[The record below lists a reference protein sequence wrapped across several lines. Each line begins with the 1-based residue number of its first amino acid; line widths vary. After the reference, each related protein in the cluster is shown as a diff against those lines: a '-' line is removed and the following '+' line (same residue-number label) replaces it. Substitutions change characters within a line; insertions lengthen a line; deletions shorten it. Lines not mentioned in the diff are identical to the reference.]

1 MTTSSQDAGLRI
13 GFKRHLRAHV
23 VRGEAVYLLSER
35 DATSVAGAHV
45 EALAPLLDGT
55 RDLAGL
61 CRDIPDGLP
70 LAEAGSIVMRLVDAG
85 LVALREPLETA
96 LDTQADQPSLAY
108 WEAAGLDP
116 GSAVRRLRGTR
127 VEATVLGGVDA
138 GAALGALQAAGLTVV
153 PGSADRIGDADL
165 SVVFCADYLDASLAR
180 VDTLHRAAGRPWLL
194 AKPGGTQVWIGPVFD
209 PAPGLPADPAG
220 LPADPGAPTACWHC
234 LAHRL
239 RGHRQAET
247 HLRALVDQRCAL
259 TPPAVS
265 LPPLGAAALHL
276 IALEAVKWVAGLR
289 QDGQRAVWTLDS
301 LDLAGRHHELRARPQ
316 CPACGDAELMRRQA
330 RRPVHIGHRAKA
342 SRSGGGHRS
351 MPPED
356 VLSAYEHLISPVTGV
371 LKEITRDERGPAFFN
386 SFRAGPNLALNPRRH
401 FDHMRSAR
409 AENGGKGITPL
420 HGKVS
425 ALCEAIERHS
435 GYFHGDEERVVASYA
450 ELGGEA
456 VHPNECLRFDERQYA
471 DRAAW
476 NSTHSSFQYV
486 CDPFDE
492 NAVTS
497 WTPVWSLTGNRH
509 RLLPTGLLYFDV
521 PAEHGGG
528 GSLSADSNGNAAGS
542 SLEDALLQGLLEVV
556 ERDSVA
562 LWWYNRTQAP
572 GVDLDSF
579 EVRWIDGLR
588 DVYAALHRDVWV
600 LDLSSDVGI
609 PTMAAL
615 SRRTDG
621 PHEDVMFGFGAH
633 LDPQVALVRALTE
646 MNQLMPAVVAA
657 GQGGE
662 YDWSDP
668 DAVHW
673 WRTATWDGMPYL
685 RPDPAVRPRTPA
697 DYRHVPTN
705 DLHQDITS
713 VQQRLE
719 GLGLDV
725 MVLDQTRPDVGLPV
739 VKAIVPGMRGF
750 WARFAPGRLFDVP
763 VGLGRLTEPTAYE
776 NLNPIPLFV

>member
-1 MTTSSQDAGLRI
+1 MTTSSQDSGLRI
-13 GFKRHLRAHV
+13 GFKRHFRAHV

-35 DATSVAGAHV
+35 DATSVAGAGV

-55 RDLAGL
+55 RDLAEL
-61 CRDIPDGLP
+61 CRELPDGLP
-70 LAEAGSIVMRLVDAG
+70 LAEAGTIVMRLVDAG
-85 LVALREPLETA
+85 LVALREPLESA
-96 LDTQADQPSLAY
+96 LETEVDPPSLAY
-108 WEAAGLDP
+108 WEAAGVDP
-116 GSAVRRLRGTR
+116 AGAVRHVRTTR
-127 VEATVLGGVDA
+127 VETVTIGDIDNGLAV
-138 GAALGALQAAGLTVV
+138 AALRAAGLDAV
-153 PGSADRIGDADL
+153 PGSADSIAEDADL
-165 SVVFCADYLDASLAR
+165 TVVFCEDYLATPLAAVDA
-180 VDTLHRAAGRPWLL
+180 LHRAAGRPWLL
-194 AKPGGTQVWIGPVFD
+194 AKPSGTQVWIGPVFD
-209 PAPGLPADPAG
+209 PGG
-220 LPADPGAPTACWHC
+220 TGAPTGCWHC

-247 HLRALVDQRCAL
+247 YLRAMVPPHFPL

-265 LPPLGAAALHL
+265 LPPLGAAALNL
-276 IALEAVKWVAGLR
+276 VALEAAKWSAGLR
-289 QDGQRAVWTLDS
+289 NDGQRAVWTLDS
-301 LDLAGRHHELRARPQ
+301 LDLRGGHHELRPRPQ
-316 CPACGDAELMRRQA
+316 CPVCGDPELMARQA
-330 RRPVHIGHRAKA
+330 RLPVRIGHRPKA

-351 MPPED
+351 MAPED
-356 VLSAYEHLISPVTGV
+356 VLSTYEHLISPVTGV
-371 LKEITRDERGPAFFN
+371 LKEITRDQRGPEFFN
-386 SFRAGPNLALNPRRH
+386 SFRAGPNLALNVRRH

-425 ALCEAIERHS
+425 ALCEALERHS
-435 GYFHGDEERVVASYA
+435 GYFHGDEECVRGTYNDLR
-450 ELGGEA
+450 EQA
-456 VHPNECLRFDERQYA
+456 VHPNECLLFDERQYD
-471 DRAAW
+471 DRATW

-497 WTPVWSLTGNRH
+497 WTPVWSLTEQRH
-509 RLLPTGLLYFDV
+509 RLLPTGMLYFDV

-556 ERDSVA
+556 ERDAVA

-579 EVRWIDGLR
+579 EVRWIDRLR
-588 DVYAALHRDVWV
+588 EVYAALHRDVWV
-600 LDLSSDVGI
+600 LDVSSDVGI

-621 PHEDVMFGFGAH
+621 STEDVMFGFGAH

-657 GQGGE
+657 GNGGE

-685 RPDPAVRPRTPA
+685 RPDPAARPRTPG
-697 DYRHVPTN
+697 DYPHTPTD
-705 DLHQDITS
+705 DLHQDVTA

-763 VGLGRLTEPTAYE
+763 VGLGRLPAPTAYE
-776 NLNPIPLFV
+776 HLNPIPLFV

>member
-1 MTTSSQDAGLRI
+1 MTTTSSKESGLRI

-23 VRGEAVYLLSER
+23 VAGEAVYLLSER

-55 RDLAGL
+55 RDLAEL
-61 CRDIPDGLP
+61 CRDIPEGLT
-70 LAEAGSIVMRLVDAG
+70 LAEAGSIVTRLVDAG
-85 LVALREPLETA
+85 LVTLREPV
-96 LDTQADQPSLAY
+96 DDVDPPSLAY
-108 WEAAGLDP
+108 WEAAGLEP
-116 GSAVRRLRGTR
+116 SGVVHTLRHTAVSTIFLPADDG
-127 VEATVLGGVDA
+127 AGDGIDAA
-138 GAALGALQAAGLTVV
+138 GATAALRSAGLTTV
-153 PGSADRIGDADL
+153 PATPDHLSDDAVL
-165 SVVFCADYLDASLAR
+165 SVVLCEDYLDPRLPH
-180 VDTLHRAAGRPWLL
+180 VDAMHRAAGRPWLL
-194 AKPGGTQVWIGPVFD
+194 AKPGGTQVWIGPVFGQ
-209 PAPGLPADPAG
+209 PEQ
-220 LPADPGAPTACWHC
+220 ACWHC

-247 HLRALVDQRCAL
+247 HLRALDQHVPL

-265 LPPLGAAALHL
+265 LPPLGAAALNL
-276 IALEAVKWVAGLR
+276 VALEAVKWVAGMR
-289 QDGQRAVWTLDS
+289 GESQRAVWTLDS
-301 LDLAGRHHELRARPQ
+301 LDLHGRRHELRPRPQ
-316 CPACGDAELMRRQA
+316 CPSCGEPGLMSRQA
-330 RRPVHIGHRAKA
+330 RKPVTIGHVAKV
-342 SRSGGGHRS
+342 SRSGGGHRA
-351 MPPED
+351 MPPEE
-356 VLSAYEHLISPVTGV
+356 VLAKYEHLISPVTGV
-371 LKEITRDERGPAFFN
+371 LKEITKDSRGPSFFN
-386 SFRAGPNLALNPRRH
+386 SFRAGPNLALNVRRH
-401 FDHMRSAR
+401 FEHMRSAR

-435 GYFHGDEERVVASYA
+435 GYFHGDEERVVASYSQ
-450 ELGGEA
+450 LRGEA
-456 VHPNECLRFDERQYA
+456 VHPNDCLLFDERQYA
-471 DRAAW
+471 NRAAW
-476 NSTHSSFQYV
+476 NATHSSFQYV

-497 WTPVWSLTGNRH
+497 WTPVWSLTEQRH
-509 RLLPTGLLYFDV
+509 RLLPTGMLYFDV
-521 PAEHGGG
+521 PAELGGG

-542 SLEDALLQGLLEVV
+542 SVEDALLQGLLEVV
-556 ERDSVA
+556 ERDAVA
-562 LWWYNRTQAP
+562 LWWYNQTRAP

-579 EVRWIDGLR
+579 GVRWIDELR
-588 DVYAALHRDVWV
+588 AVYAALNRDVWV
-600 LDLSSDVGI
+600 LDVSSDVGI

-621 PHEDVMFGFGAH
+621 PREDVMFGFGAH
-633 LDPQVALVRALTE
+633 LDPQVALIRALTE

-657 GQGGE
+657 GDGGD

-697 DYRHVPTN
+697 DYRHVPTT
-705 DLHQDITS
+705 DLHQDITE
-713 VQQRLE
+713 VRGRLE

-763 VGLGRLTEPTAYE
+763 VRLGRLDAPTPYE
-776 NLNPIPLFV
+776 RLNPIPLFV

>member
-1 MTTSSQDAGLRI
+1 MTTSSKESGLRI

-23 VRGEAVYLLSER
+23 VSGEAVYLLSER

-45 EALAPLLDGT
+45 EALAPLLDGS
-55 RDLAGL
+55 RDLAEL
-61 CRDIPDGLP
+61 CRDIPEGLS
-70 LAEAGSIVMRLVDAG
+70 LAEAGSIVTSLVDAG
-85 LVALREPLETA
+85 LVALREPLE
-96 LDTQADQPSLAY
+96 ADIDVPSLAY
-108 WEAAGLDP
+108 WEAAGRNPARVVRTLRNTAVATIVLDNSTG
-116 GSAVRRLRGTR
+116 GSIDANA
-127 VEATVLGGVDA
+127 AT
-138 GAALGALQAAGLTVV
+138 AALRSAGLTTVS
-153 PGSADRIGDADL
+153 GSADRLADDAAL
-165 SVVFCADYLDASLAR
+165 SVVLCEDYLDPALAGI
-180 VDTLHRAAGRPWLL
+180 DALHREAGRPWLL
-194 AKPGGTQVWIGPVFD
+194 AKPGGTQVWIGPFFG
-209 PAPGLPADPAG
+209 APDGD
-220 LPADPGAPTACWHC
+220 PTACWHC
-234 LAHRL
+234 LAHRM

-247 HLRALVDQRCAL
+247 HLRTVVDQPVAFH
-259 TPPAVS
+259 PPAVS
-265 LPPLGAAALHL
+265 LPPLGAAALNL
-276 IALEAVKWVAGLR
+276 VALEAVKWIAGMR
-289 QDGQRAVWTLDS
+289 NDGQRTVWTLDS
-301 LDLAGRHHELRARPQ
+301 LDLNGRRHELRRRPQ
-316 CPACGDAELMRRQA
+316 CPSCGDPGLMSKQA
-330 RRPVHIGHRAKA
+330 RGPVRIGHVTKT

-356 VLSAYEHLISPVTGV
+356 VLAAYEHLISPITGV
-371 LKEITRDERGPAFFN
+371 LKEITKDKRGPSFFN
-386 SFRAGPNLALNPRRH
+386 SFRAGPNLALNARRH
-401 FDHMRSAR
+401 FEHMRSAR

-450 ELGGEA
+450 QLGA
-456 VHPNECLRFDERQYA
+456 DAMHPAECLLFDERQYA
-471 DRAAW
+471 DRTAW
-476 NSTHSSFQYV
+476 NATHSSFQYV

-492 NAVTS
+492 NALTS
-497 WTPVWSLTGNRH
+497 WTPVWSLTKQRH
-509 RLLPTGLLYFDV
+509 VLLPTGMLYFDV

-556 ERDSVA
+556 ERDAVA
-562 LWWYNRTQAP
+562 LWWYNQTRAP

-579 EVRWIDGLR
+579 GVRWIDELR
-588 DVYAALHRDVWV
+588 AVYAALNRDVWV
-600 LDLSSDVGI
+600 LDVSSDVGI

-621 PHEDVMFGFGAH
+621 PREDVMFGFGAH

-657 GQGGE
+657 GDGGD

-697 DYRHVPTN
+697 DYRHTPTT
-705 DLHQDITS
+705 DLHQDVTA

-763 VGLGRLTEPTAYE
+763 VRMGRLDAPTPYE
-776 NLNPIPLFV
+776 QLNPIPLFV

>member
-1 MTTSSQDAGLRI
+1 MTTTTSGEESGLRI

-23 VRGEAVYLLSER
+23 VAGEAVYLLSER

-55 RDLAGL
+55 RDLAKL
-61 CRDIPDGLP
+61 CQDIPEGLT
-70 LAEAGSIVMRLVDAG
+70 LAEAGSIVTRLVDAG
-85 LVALREPLETA
+85 LVTLRAPL
-96 LDTQADQPSLAY
+96 ADGDPSTDPPSLAY
-108 WEAAGLDP
+108 WEAAGLEPEGVVRDLRSTTVSTIFLP
-116 GSAVRRLRGTR
+116 AEDGVGDGIDQDGAV
-127 VEATVLGGVDA
+127 
-138 GAALGALQAAGLTVV
+138 AALLSAGLAIM
-153 PGSADRIGDADL
+153 PGNARHLPDDAVL
-165 SVVFCADYLDASLAR
+165 SVVLCEDYLDARLPAI
-180 VDTLHRAAGRPWLL
+180 DALHRAAGRPWLL
-194 AKPGGTQVWIGPVFD
+194 AKPGGTQVWIGPFFGSRED
-209 PAPGLPADPAG
+209 EPA
-220 LPADPGAPTACWHC
+220 ACWHC

-247 HLRALVDQRCAL
+247 HLRALVDGHVAL

-265 LPPLGAAALHL
+265 LPPLGAAALNL
-276 IALEAVKWVAGLR
+276 VALEAVKWAAGMR
-289 QDGQRAVWTLDS
+289 NESQRSVWTLDS
-301 LDLAGRHHELRARPQ
+301 IDLAGRRHELRPRPQ
-316 CPACGDAELMRRQA
+316 CPSCGDDGLMGEQA
-330 RRPVHIGHRAKA
+330 RRPVHVGHVEKA

-356 VLSAYEHLISPVTGV
+356 VLATYEHLISPVTGV
-371 LKEITRDERGPAFFN
+371 LKEITKDSRGPSFFN
-386 SFRAGPNLALNPRRH
+386 SFRAGPNLALNARRH
-401 FDHMRSAR
+401 FEHMRSAR

-450 ELGGEA
+450 QLGADA
-456 VHPNECLRFDERQYA
+456 VHPNACLLFDERQYA
-471 DRAAW
+471 NRAEW
-476 NSTHSSFQYV
+476 NATHSSFQYV
-486 CDPFDE
+486 PDPFDE
-492 NAVTS
+492 NTVTS
-497 WTPVWSLTGNRH
+497 WTPVWSLTEQRH
-509 RLLPTGLLYFDV
+509 RLLPTGMLYFDV
-521 PAEHGGG
+521 PAELGGG

-542 SLEDALLQGLLEVV
+542 SVEDALLQGLLEVV
-556 ERDSVA
+556 ERDAVA
-562 LWWYNRTQAP
+562 LWWYNQTRAP

-579 EVRWIDGLR
+579 GVRWIDELR
-588 DVYAALHRDVWV
+588 AVYAALNRDVWV
-600 LDLSSDVGI
+600 LDVSSDVGI

-621 PHEDVMFGFGAH
+621 PREDVMFGFGAH

-657 GQGGE
+657 GEGGD

-673 WRTATWDGMPYL
+673 WRTATWDGMSYL

-697 DYRHVPTN
+697 DYRHEPTT
-705 DLHQDITS
+705 DLHADITA
-713 VQQRLE
+713 VQARLE

-763 VGLGRLTEPTAYE
+763 VRLGRLGSPTPYE
-776 NLNPIPLFV
+776 RLNPIPLFV

>member
-1 MTTSSQDAGLRI
+1 MTTSSREDGLRI

-23 VRGEAVYLLSER
+23 VQGEAVYLLSER

-55 RDLAGL
+55 RDLAEL
-61 CRDIPDGLP
+61 CRDIPEGLT
-70 LAEAGSIVMRLVDAG
+70 LAEAGTVVTRLVDAG
-85 LVALREPLETA
+85 LVALREP
-96 LDTQADQPSLAY
+96 ADGVDPPSLAY

-116 GSAVRRLRGTR
+116 AGVVRTLRATTVSTIFLSADDGAGDGIDAAA
-127 VEATVLGGVDA
+127 AT
-138 GAALGALQAAGLTVV
+138 AALHGAGLATV
-153 PGSADRIGDADL
+153 PGSADHLADDAAL
-165 SVVFCADYLDASLAR
+165 SVVLCEDYLDPALPGIDAM
-180 VDTLHRAAGRPWLL
+180 HRAAGRPWLL
-194 AKPGGTQVWIGPVFD
+194 AKPGGTQVWIGPVFARPD
-209 PAPGLPADPAG
+209 DEPV
-220 LPADPGAPTACWHC
+220 ACWHC

-247 HLRALVDQRCAL
+247 RLRAMDLPTPL
-259 TPPAVS
+259 IPPAVS
-265 LPPLGAAALHL
+265 LPPLGLAALNL
-276 IALEAVKWVAGLR
+276 VALEAAKWVAGLR
-289 QDGQRAVWTLDS
+289 TETQSAVWTLDS
-301 LDLAGRHHELRARPQ
+301 LDLCGRRHELRPRPQ
-316 CPACGDAELMRRQA
+316 CPSCGDPGLMGEQA
-330 RRPVHIGHRAKA
+330 RRPFRIGHREKT

-351 MPPED
+351 SPPEE
-356 VLSAYEHLISPVTGV
+356 VLATYEHLISPVTGV
-371 LKEITRDERGPAFFN
+371 LKEITKDHRGPSFFN
-386 SFRAGPNLALNPRRH
+386 SFRAGPNLALNVRRH
-401 FDHMRSAR
+401 FDHLRSAR

-450 ELGGEA
+450 QLGDDA
-456 VHPNECLRFDERQYA
+456 VHPRECLLFDERQYA
-471 DRAAW
+471 NRAEW

-486 CDPFDE
+486 CAPFDE
-492 NAVTS
+492 HAVTS
-497 WTPVWSLTGNRH
+497 WTPVWSLTRQRH
-509 RLLPTGLLYFDV
+509 RLLPTGMLYFDV
-521 PAEHGGG
+521 PAEFGGG

-542 SLEDALLQGLLEVV
+542 SVEDALLQGLFEVV
-556 ERDSVA
+556 ERDAVA
-562 LWWYNRTQAP
+562 LWWYNQTRAP

-579 EVRWIDGLR
+579 GVRWIDELR
-588 DVYAALHRDVWV
+588 AVYAALHRDVWV
-600 LDLSSDVGI
+600 LDVSSDVGI

-621 PHEDVMFGFGAH
+621 PREDVMFGFGAH
-633 LDPQVALVRALTE
+633 HDPQVALIRALTE

-657 GQGGE
+657 GDGGD

-697 DYRHVPTN
+697 DYPHVPTT
-705 DLHQDITS
+705 DLHQDITD
-713 VQQRLE
+713 VQGRLE
-719 GLGLDV
+719 RLGLDV

-750 WARFAPGRLFDVP
+750 WARFAPGRMFDVP
-763 VGLGRLTEPTAYE
+763 VRLGRLDAPTPYE
-776 NLNPIPLFV
+776 QLNPIPLFV

>member
-1 MTTSSQDAGLRI
+1 MTTSGQPSGLRI

-55 RDLAGL
+55 RDLDEL

-70 LAEAGSIVMRLVDAG
+70 LSEAGSIVMRLVDAG
-85 LVALREPLETA
+85 LVSLREPVDTA
-96 LDTQADQPSLAY
+96 LEADQPSLAY
-108 WEAAGLDP
+108 WEAAGLEP
-116 GSAVRRLRGTR
+116 AGAVRRLRAAR
-127 VEATVLGGVDA
+127 VEVVTVGGA
-138 GAALGALQAAGLTVV
+138 GGAAGIDGDTAADALRAAGLTAVT
-153 PGSADRIGDADL
+153 GTADRLADGADL
-165 SVVFCADYLDASLAR
+165 TVVLCADYLDAPLAR
-180 VDTLHRAAGRPWLL
+180 VDALHREAGRPWLL
-194 AKPGGTQVWIGPVFD
+194 AKPGGTQVWLGPVFD
-209 PAPGLPADPAG
+209 PT
-220 LPADPGAPTACWHC
+220 APTACWHC

-247 HLRALVDQRCAL
+247 RLRAMLDPGFTL

-265 LPPLGAAALHL
+265 LPPLGTAALHL
-276 IALEAVKWVAGLR
+276 VALEAAKWVAGLR
-289 QDGQRAVWTLDS
+289 GDGRHGVWTLDS
-301 LDLAGRHHELRARPQ
+301 LDLGGRHHELRRRPQ
-316 CPACGDAELMRRQA
+316 CSSCGDPEMVARQA
-330 RRPVHIGHRAKA
+330 REPVELTSRPKT

-351 MPPED
+351 MAPEE
-356 VLSAYEHLISPVTGV
+356 VLRTYRHLISPVTGV
-371 LKEITRDERGPAFFN
+371 LKEITRDQRGPAFFN
-386 SFRAGPNLALNPRRH
+386 SFRAGPNLALNVRRH
-401 FDHMRSAR
+401 FDQMRLAR

-420 HGKVS
+420 HGEVS
-425 ALCEAIERHS
+425 ALCEAIERHC
-435 GYFHGDEERVVASYA
+435 GYFHGDEERVRASYA
-450 ELGGEA
+450 ELGADA
-456 VHPNECLRFDERQYA
+456 VHPNDCLLFDERQYA

-476 NSTHSSFQYV
+476 NASHSSFQYV

-492 NAVTS
+492 EAVTS
-497 WTPVWSLTGNRH
+497 WTPVWSLTERRH
-509 RLLPTGLLYFDV
+509 RLLPTGMLYFDV
-521 PAEHGGG
+521 PPEHGGG
-528 GSLSADSNGNAAGS
+528 GSFAADSNGNAAGS

-556 ERDSVA
+556 ERDAVA
-562 LWWYNRTQAP
+562 LWWYNQTQAP

-579 EVRWIDGLR
+579 EVGWIDELR
-588 DVYAALHRDVWV
+588 TVYAALHRDVWV
-600 LDLSSDVGI
+600 LDVTSDVGI

-621 PHEDVMFGFGAH
+621 PREDVMFGFGAH
-633 LDPQVALVRALTE
+633 LDPQVAVIRALTE

-657 GQGGE
+657 GRGGE

-685 RPDPAVRPRTPA
+685 RPDPAVRPRTA
-697 DYRHVPTN
+697 GDYPHVQTD
-705 DLHQDITS
+705 DLHQDVLT
-713 VQQRLE
+713 VQRRLE

-763 VGLGRLTEPTAYE
+763 VRLGRLTKPTPYE